1 MTTNIRPMTTE
12 DKPAIMQILEITP
25 EFKPAE
31 LAVAEEVLDS
41 YLHDPRGSGYH
52 VLVAEKDASLQGYIC
67 YGPTPLTEGTWDM
80 YWAAVAP
87 KEQGRGIG
95 SALWASAEGKMM
107 EAGGRSILIE
117 TSSKPEYEKTRRFH
131 HARGYEEIG
140 RIPDFYEP
148 GDDKL
153 ILQKRLNQAGF

>member
-1 MTTNIRPMTTE
+1 MTLKIRPMTAE
-12 DKPAIMQILEITP
+12 DKTAIMRILEITP

-31 LAVAEEVLDS
+31 LTVAEEVLDS
-41 YLHDPRGSGYH
+41 YLKDPQGSGYH
-52 VLVAEKDASLQGYIC
+52 VLIAENDASLKGYLC

-95 SALWASAEGKMM
+95 SALWAAAEDNIRT
-107 EAGGRSILIE
+107 EEGRMILIE
-117 TSSKPEYEKTRRFH
+117 TSSKPEYKKTRRFH
-131 HARGYEEIG
+131 HSRGYEEIG

-148 GDDKL
+148 GDDRL
-153 ILQKRLNQAGF
+153 VLQKRLHQISR